1 MKAKT
6 KIERSLTGTK
16 EKAEP
21 VQTTKRPSKHR
32 DGQIPDRSPRRQ
44 TPTDPT
50 EVAKTA
56 PWPE

>member
-6 KIERSLTGTK
+6 KIECSLTCTK
-16 EKAEP
+16 EKAEH

-56 PWPE
+56 P